1 MAPSVPAITPAP
13 AGRVEGRG
21 PLLRS
26 EARETMYQLL
36 FNLHDACDKAKWGTE
51 AKRLADERLAAF
63 NIHYDNFQSDP
74 KWVFPETLAPLF
86 VKPPA
91 KSALNVPSTAKGQ
104 TSNAKVKL
112 PAKSASNVPSTAKG
126 QTSNAK
132 AVKSACTQKPKV
144 ATRKS
149 NTEDS
154 ATPTYTGPVRHF
166 ISQVDRRFSNSLAP
180 SWDLRFKRARM
191 RGRGNMP
198 DPGIFPPA
206 SRTVASVKGCALHG
220 WTVCAAREEER
231 GRPVLVK
238 LAFLSLF
245 RRNVNFNPV
254 PTSDIRVRNPVSPTF
269 NSERLF
275 NSNPKKKRRKGVA
288 NPSRTLAKK
297 IGSSRSSIYNDST
310 VLFAFMYL
318 YLGISPRVQ
327 SAQRI
332 VTGSPGRRARS
343 PLRRKRSYLHQT
355 RSKIE
360 RENMWYG

>member
-1 MAPSVPAITPAP
+1 MTTTAPPCSCPPGFLACGDAYTDCTLHANVPAITPAP
-13 AGRVEGRG
+13 AGHVEGRG

-26 EARETMYQLL
+26 KARETMYQLL
-36 FNLHDACDKAKWGTE
+36 FDLHDACDKAKWGTE

-63 NIHYDNFQSDP
+63 NIHYNNFQSDP
-74 KWVFPETLAPLF
+74 KWVFPETLAQLF

-112 PAKSASNVPSTAKG
+112 PAKSASNVPSTAKD
-126 QTSNAK
+126 QTSNTK

-180 SWDLRFKRARM
+180 SWDLRFKC
-191 RGRGNMP
+191 
-198 DPGIFPPA
+198 
-206 SRTVASVKGCALHG
+206 TLHG

-254 PTSDIRVRNPVSPTF
+254 PTSDIRVRKWFSSALRPNSWISDVQLRTF
-269 NSERLF
+269 
-275 NSNPKKKRRKGVA
+275 A
-288 NPSRTLAKK
+288 
-297 IGSSRSSIYNDST
+297 
-310 VLFAFMYL
+310 
-318 YLGISPRVQ
+318 
-327 SAQRI
+327 
-332 VTGSPGRRARS
+332 
-343 PLRRKRSYLHQT
+343 
-355 RSKIE
+355 
-360 RENMWYG
+360 